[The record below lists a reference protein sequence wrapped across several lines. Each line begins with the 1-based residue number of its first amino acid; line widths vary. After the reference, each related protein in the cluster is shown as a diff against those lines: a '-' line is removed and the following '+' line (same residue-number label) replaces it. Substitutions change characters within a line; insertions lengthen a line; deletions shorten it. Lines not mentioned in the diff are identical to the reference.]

1 MDEEEEVQD
10 PKHRVEKVFEDDN
23 TLIVSPLTNEANVYY
38 GGQGPFYEEGY
49 YGNRE
54 FEQRMENGGKIY
66 HIINK
71 KTGEKDSFYR
81 DQYGQVFYNESTR
94 LQKSDIEE
102 LIKFAPTA
110 RKVILNL
117 TGSDVFKKLK
127 EFAKGKIDKNKLILS
142 DDLID
147 KVLVDS
153 ENPGESQIM
162 LSFNED
168 EDLFNILDLSDD
180 DIWFLNAIMSRDY
193 EFMDSD
199 KMWDDN
205 KEGYGIFRWFNGENM
220 QKLRDISRIVLPNE
234 EFDEQDEKL
243 MGLLYVKLNEHFE
256 RQLDNMSWTF
266 IEEYNEKTSER
277 ARTEIS
283 EEIDKYL
290 NEKGFH
296 LTRKYDTLTT
306 PIVNLIYLYSITG
319 RRSDNLKEL
328 LTSVLAPLPTDRFG
342 GWGENYYEY
351 EGKVDFDKLNREFEF
366 QLEKIWDTLNEN
378 HEMSEYFKLYD
389 RITSKYRLG
398 TWYPTPKDKNI
409 LFQVRKIDPETSLIM
424 VALREAHKGTWDK
437 THNFTEENFNKFL
450 YQPELFSIF
459 DDK

>member
-1 MDEEEEVQD
+1 MDEEEIQD
-10 PKHRVEKVFEDDN
+10 PKDQVEKVFEDDN
-23 TLIVSPLTNEANVYY
+23 TLIISPLTIEANGYY
-38 GGQGPFYEEGY
+38 GKQSPWYEEGY

-54 FEQRMENGGKIY
+54 FEQRLKNGGKIY
-66 HIINK
+66 YIIDK
-71 KTGEKDSFYR
+71 KTGEKEGFYK
-81 DQYGQVFYNESTR
+81 DEYGQIFYNESTK
-94 LQKSDIEE
+94 LKKDDIND

-117 TGSDVFKKLK
+117 TGSDSFKKLK
-127 EFAKGKIDKNKLILS
+127 EFAKGKIDKNILMHS

-147 KVLVDS
+147 NVLVDR

-162 LSFNED
+162 LRFDED

-180 DIWFLNAIMSRDY
+180 DIWFLNVIMSRDY

-199 KMWDDN
+199 RMWDDN
-205 KEGYGIFRWFNGENM
+205 KEGYGIFRMFNGENM
-220 QKLRDISRIVLPNE
+220 QKLRDISRIVMPNE
-234 EFDEQDEKL
+234 EFNEQDEKF
-243 MGLLYVKLNEHFE
+243 MGLLYIKLNEHFE
-256 RQLDNMSWTF
+256 RQLDRMSWDY
-266 IEEYNEKTSER
+266 IDEYNVAASDK

-306 PIVNLIYLYSITG
+306 TVVNLIYLYSITG

-328 LTSVLAPLPTDRFG
+328 LTSVLTPLPADRIG

-351 EGKVDFDKLNREFEF
+351 EGTINFDKLNNEFEF

-389 RITSKYRLG
+389 RITSKYKIG

-437 THNFTEENFNKFL
+437 NHNFTEENFNKFL